1 MSMASKGSRRPW
13 GRYKKIFTAL
23 VVILIIGMAV
33 NYFRPV
39 PALIGVKTLKTQAS
53 TITPLQWPDIGSA
66 EAAIGAQGYGLL
78 ATDGVQAAVPT
89 ASTAKLVTAL
99 MVLKKYPLQLGQTTL
114 PLITL
119 SASDVA
125 IYQAYLAE
133 DGSVAKV
140 AAGEQISEYQAL
152 QAMLLPSANNIAD
165 SLAIWAYGS
174 LANYS
179 LVANNYLS
187 SIGLKDTTIGADAS
201 GFLPSSTS
209 TAANLTILGLDALK
223 NPVIAQIVAQKQA
236 TIPVA
241 GTIYNVN
248 QLLGQNGIVGIKTG
262 NSDQAGGVYIFA
274 ASDEVNKVSP
284 IHYVLIVGTIEAA
297 PNLATSFTLGEQLIN
312 FAENTFNQK
321 IIAGADQEIGYYR
334 VPWQKTTTAAIAQ
347 TQLTSINWS
356 TNYPKPQ
363 IILSS
368 IHGGKP
374 AGAVVGSV
382 SVWRTP
388 TNNDSSSVVL
398 ANKISA
404 APWWWRILRF
414 NP

>member
-1 MSMASKGSRRPW
+1 MSMASKGQKRPW
-13 GRYKKIFTAL
+13 RRKKKLLTGL
-23 VVILIIGMAV
+23 VVVLVVAAV
-33 NYFRPV
+33 ANYFRPV
-39 PALIGVKTLKTQAS
+39 PLISAIKTLKTQTS
-53 TITPLQWPDIGSA
+53 TITTLQWPDIGSA

-78 ATDGVQAAVPT
+78 ATDGTQAAVPT

-99 MVLKKYPLQLGQTTL
+99 MVLKKYPLQVGQTTL

-119 SASDVA
+119 GPNDVA
-125 IYQAYLAE
+125 IYQAYMAE

-152 QAMLLPSANNIAD
+152 QAMLLPSSNNMAD

-174 LANYS
+174 LAQYS
-179 LVANNYLS
+179 VAANDYLS

-201 GFLPSSTS
+201 GFLPSSSS
-209 TAANLTILGLDALK
+209 TAANLTILGLDSLQ
-223 NPVIAQIVAQKQA
+223 NPVITQIVAQKQA
-236 TIPVA
+236 VIPVA

-248 QLLGQNGIVGIKTG
+248 QLLGQNGVVGIKTG

-284 IHYVLIVGTIEAA
+284 IHYVLIVGTVEAA
-297 PNLATSFTLGEQLIN
+297 PSLAASFSLGEQLIN

-321 IIAGADQEIGYYR
+321 IIAGANQKIGYYK
-334 VPWQKTTTAAIAQ
+334 VPWQKNTVSAIAQ

-356 TNYPKPQ
+356 TNYPKPT
-363 IILSS
+363 ITLKP

-374 AGAVVGSV
+374 AGTAIGSI
-382 SVWRTP
+382 SVWRSA
-388 TNNDSSSVVL
+388 TNNDNAPVVL
-398 ANKISA
+398 ANNINA